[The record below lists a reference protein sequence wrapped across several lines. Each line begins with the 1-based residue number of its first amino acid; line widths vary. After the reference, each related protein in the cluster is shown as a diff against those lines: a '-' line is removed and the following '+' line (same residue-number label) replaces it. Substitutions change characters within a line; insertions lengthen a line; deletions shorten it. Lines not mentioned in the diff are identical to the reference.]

1 MRYFLAPALALAL
14 CVSAFAAF
22 DGPTAADLA
31 NSGAQVPN
39 AASVANV
46 STVAQA
52 LNAPDD
58 AYCVLEGNSIARAPR
73 HHEKYIF
80 QDATGKMTVEIDD
93 KIFAGRKVTPQDKVR
108 LHGEIDLKRRGDRE
122 LDVDVLEVLK

>member
-22 DGPTAADLA
+22 EGPTATDPA
-31 NSGAQVPN
+31 NGGVQSPN
-39 AASVANV
+39 AAAPAHV

-52 LNAPDD
+52 LKAPDD
-58 AYCVLEGNSIARAPR
+58 AFCVLEGNIIARAPR

-80 QDATGKMTVEIDD
+80 QDTTGSMTVDIDD

>member
-22 DGPTAADLA
+22 DGPTAAALA
-31 NSGAQVPN
+31 NSGAQ
-39 AASVANV
+39 V

-58 AYCVLEGNSIARAPR
+58 AYCVLEGNIIARAPR

>member
-1 MRYFLAPALALAL
+1 MRYLLASLLTLALCTPALAAFEGPAAAVPTKDAVRSAA
-14 CVSAFAAF
+14 VSA
-22 DGPTAADLA
+22 
-31 NSGAQVPN
+31 
-39 AASVANV
+39 ASV

-58 AYCVLEGNSIARAPR
+58 AYCVLEGNIISHAPR
-73 HHEKYIF
+73 GHERYIF

-93 KIFAGRKVTPQDKVR
+93 KLFAGRTVTPQDKVR
-108 LHGEIDLKRRGDRE
+108 LHGEIDLKKRGDRE